1 MTEAEKVA
9 LYVLY
14 YGISLQD
21 ATEMR
26 KLEAEIEEPYYA
38 VCPER
43 FDPIIDPAVEE

>member
-1 MTEAEKVA
+1 MTEEEKVA
-9 LYVLY
+9 LYASY

-26 KLEAEIEEPYYA
+26 KQEAEIEDQYYA

-43 FDPIIDPAVEE
+43 FDPVIDPAVEE